1 MAMSF
6 NHVYLITKNK
16 ISFSFKHD
24 YFLQINE
31 DPDAEYLAFGA
42 NEPTVTIDPLVT
54 AKPAPEPLIDDGKTP
69 KVRDGRFFPA
79 DSTTSKNIS
88 TQCVSVEGYI
98 STLLLMPLGETDLSG
113 NGMGSNKF
121 PWSTHDDVLP
131 THLRIGEKFRFT
143 ITIIDTRDV
152 PPYFSDIFCQF
163 A

>member
-1 MAMSF
+1 M
-6 NHVYLITKNK
+6 K
-16 ISFSFKHD
+16 ISKNQKSPLCFKN
-24 YFLQINE
+24 YFFLQVNE

-42 NEPTVTIDPLVT
+42 NEPAVTIDPLVT

-88 TQCVSVEGYI
+88 TQLASVDGNI
-98 STLLLMPLGETDLSG
+98 LTLLLMPLGETDLSG

-121 PWSTHDDVLP
+121 PWSTHDEALP
-131 THLRIGEKFRFT
+131 THFRIGEKFRFT

-152 PPYFSDIFCQF
+152 PSYFSDIFCQF